1 MTEATTS
8 PSNLPVTS
16 ATRDKLIAELAEV
29 REKLRIGT
37 ARYLEIAPVI
47 KAKRLAKENLRGRI
61 YNADE
66 RISAHF
72 DTKPRA
78 ADYLPLDPEVVEWN
92 VEHERLQA
100 ERQLLIDEIRSIN
113 SEENTFE
120 AIQFEGPFGILAT
133 LQLAEGNL
141 LAALERDADQHRSP
155 FEKGE
160 ISSVH

>member
-47 KAKRLAKENLRGRI
+47 KAKRLAKENLRARI
-61 YNADE
+61 YNAEE
-66 RISAHF
+66 RISAHY
-72 DTKPRA
+72 DRQPRCYN
-78 ADYLPLDPEVVEWN
+78 YLDDDPEVVEWDA
-92 VEHERLQA
+92 EHDRLKA
-100 ERQLLIDEIRSIN
+100 ARQLLVDEIRSIN
-113 SEENTFE
+113 SEEHTQE
-120 AIQFEGPFGILAT
+120 AIQYESPHGLLAVW
-133 LQLAEGNL
+133 QLAEGNL
-141 LAALERDADQHRSP
+141 LAALERDADEHRNL
-155 FEKGE
+155 FERGE